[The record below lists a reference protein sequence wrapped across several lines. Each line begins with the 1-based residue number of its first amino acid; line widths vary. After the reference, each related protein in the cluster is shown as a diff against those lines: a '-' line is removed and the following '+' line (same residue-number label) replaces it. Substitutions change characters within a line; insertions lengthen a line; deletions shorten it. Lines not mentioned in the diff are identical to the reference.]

1 MLVYA
6 LLVDARYQ
14 QIYQHFGRIST
25 DTSGPLVEASVPESL
40 FFLLGVGRLR
50 TISEGDLV
58 PDEGIEPPTF
68 GLQNRCST
76 AELIRRFG
84 GFCAISEPSRAQERG

>member
-1 MLVYA
+1 
-6 LLVDARYQ
+6 VDAR
-14 QIYQHFGRIST
+14 
-25 DTSGPLVEASVPESL
+25 VPKAP

-50 TISEGDLV
+50 TIVEGDLV

-76 AELIRRFG
+76 AELIRHVA
-84 GFCAISEPSRAQERG
+84 GFALPASRAARKSGTL

>member
-1 MLVYA
+1 MTPNIL
-6 LLVDARYQ
+6 
-14 QIYQHFGRIST
+14 I
-25 DTSGPLVEASVPESL
+25 
-40 FFLLGVGRLR
+40 
-50 TISEGDLV
+50 DLV

-84 GFCAISEPSRAQERG
+84 GFCAISEPRRAQERG